1 MQEEITER
9 WVWNIAARHQWG
21 NAIRFGPSKTHSM
34 FVSFVI
40 PKTGVLPL
48 PTNQVSA
55 IPEQLEIGEMM
66 FGESQ
71 PESLLNWIRVRV
83 QHRARDLRDREAMI
97 GSRCVGAVQGG
108 LPNHTGV
115 PCGSMGLGELM
126 TWGCWKCHWFTLGH
140 GVEQHKPPKGND
152 ISNTR
157 TYVGKLQHP
166 HHGGR
171 IRTLGTG
178 RGI

>member
-1 MQEEITER
+1 MVLDES
-9 WVWNIAARHQWG
+9 G
-21 NAIRFGPSKTHSM
+21 FGMKMVLDENFWDESAK
-34 FVSFVI
+34 FI
-40 PKTGVLPL
+40 PFWMKLYLTVLPL

-108 LPNHTGV
+108 LPNHAGV

-126 TWGCWKCHWFTLGH
+126 TWGCWKCH
-140 GVEQHKPPKGND
+140 
-152 ISNTR
+152 
-157 TYVGKLQHP
+157 
-166 HHGGR
+166 
-171 IRTLGTG
+171 
-178 RGI
+178 